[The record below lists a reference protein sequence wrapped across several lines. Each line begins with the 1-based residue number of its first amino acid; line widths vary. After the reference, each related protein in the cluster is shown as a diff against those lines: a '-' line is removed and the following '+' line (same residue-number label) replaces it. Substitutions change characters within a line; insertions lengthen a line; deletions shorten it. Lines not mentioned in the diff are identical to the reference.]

1 MPQQPPPSPRI
12 PTHGAVDLSSLK
24 GRRPGPPGAGRG
36 GPPPGARPAP
46 PVAPPA
52 GEKSAPKK
60 AASDYVVDVDEAN
73 FQEIVLPASMQ
84 VPVVVDFWA
93 AWCEPCKQLSPILER
108 LAEEYAG
115 RWILAKMDVDANPS
129 LAGAVGVQS
138 LPTVMAVV
146 GGQPIPMF
154 TGALPEP
161 QVRQFIDELLLVA
174 EEAGI
179 SGVVAL
185 RGEDGEESDEA
196 PGEPGEASP
205 YRFPTA
211 LAALVRGDVEAA
223 EALYTQ
229 ALLDYPGDPEALQ
242 GMARIALLK
251 RVYEL
256 DPVEIRDAAEAS
268 PENVEAQCRA
278 ADLDAV
284 AGELEQGFQRLID
297 AVRMTSG
304 ADRDAAREH
313 LLVLFEVAGPGD
325 PRVAKARKALASA
338 LF

>member
-24 GRRPGPPGAGRG
+24 ARRPAPPGAGRG
-36 GPPPGARPAP
+36 GPPPGARPTTPAAAP
-46 PVAPPA
+46 
-52 GEKSAPKK
+52 GGQKK
-60 AASDYVVDVDEAN
+60 TPSDYVVDVDEAN
-73 FQEIVLPASMQ
+73 FQEVVLPASMQ
-84 VPVVVDFWA
+84 VPVIVDFWA
-93 AWCEPCKQLSPILER
+93 DWCEPCKQLSPVLEK
-108 LAEEYAG
+108 LAEEYGG

-161 QVRQFIDELLLVA
+161 EVRRFIEELLTVA

-179 SGVVAL
+179 SGTVAL
-185 RGEDGEESDEA
+185 RGEDAEDAEGEPDAGEE
-196 PGEPGEASP
+196 SP

-211 LAALVRGDVEAA
+211 LAALARGDVEGA

-229 ALLDYPGDPEALQ
+229 ALLDYPGDPEAQQ

-256 DPVEIRDAAEAS
+256 DPIEIRAAAEAA
-268 PENVEAQCRA
+268 PVDVEAQMRA

-284 AGELEQGFQRLID
+284 AGELEHGFQRLID
-297 AVRMTSG
+297 TVRMTSG

-325 PRVAKARKALASA
+325 PRVAAARRALANA